1 MSERR
6 EFDEKPT
13 ISPTA
18 TRERP
23 PRLAF
28 GPFIVDPETGRL
40 TEGERVIPLAPKPF
54 ETLHYL
60 AGRSGRV
67 VSKSELME
75 RLWTDTFVTDDVLV
89 QCVMDIRRALG
100 DTAKAPQYVQTL
112 PRRGYQFLAPVRI
125 MPEAEGSGPSTPV
138 PG

>member
-13 ISPTA
+13 ISPSVD
-18 TRERP
+18 RERP
-23 PRLAF
+23 PRLSF
-28 GPFIVDPETGRL
+28 GPFVVDPETGRL
-40 TEGERVIPLAPKPF
+40 SEGERIIPLAPKPF

-89 QCVMDIRRALG
+89 QCVMDIRRALRG
-100 DTAKAPQYVQTL
+100 RAEAPKEVRTRSQM
-112 PRRGYQFLAPVRI
+112 LARI
-125 MPEAEGSGPSTPV
+125 QVALRV
-138 PG
+138 